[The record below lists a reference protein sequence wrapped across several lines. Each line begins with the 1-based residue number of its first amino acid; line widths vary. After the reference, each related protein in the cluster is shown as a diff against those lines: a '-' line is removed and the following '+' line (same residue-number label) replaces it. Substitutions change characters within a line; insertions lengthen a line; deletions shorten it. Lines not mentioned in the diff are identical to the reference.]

1 MASLFGVLSVAGV
14 ITLGDALGFVG
25 GHAQPSKLAAME
37 AMWQTEKA
45 PAPFNIAA
53 WPVQGEQRNAWSI
66 QIPYVLT
73 PLLTHTLDTTV
84 PGIDQIEADAVR
96 RIRSGIPAVEAL
108 KVLSADP
115 ASAPALA
122 QFNAHKAD
130 LGYGFLVKRYSPD
143 QDVSKASDDDIAEAS
158 QDTIPN
164 VFVIFWVFRAMV
176 ACGLLMLAYFVISVI
191 LSLRGDV
198 ARQRWFLKLAPWM
211 LPVPF
216 IANEMGWVTA
226 EVGRQPWTVFGMLPT
241 WMSASSHSVGYM
253 VFSLIGFV
261 LLYTVFIVVEMF
273 LMVRFIRKGPESH
286 HSDTAVA
293 HGQSHPVLGGEF
305 ATGALTMGKEQ

>member
-53 WPVQGEQRNAWSI
+53 WPVQGEQRNAWSV

-84 PGIDQIEADAVR
+84 PGIDQIEADAVK

-115 ASAPALA
+115 TNAPALA

-130 LGYGFLVKRYSPD
+130 LGYGFLVKRYSPE
-143 QDVSKASDDDIAEAS
+143 QDVSKASDNDIAKAS
-158 QDTIPN
+158 KDTIPN

-198 ARQRWFLKLAPWM
+198 AQQRWFLRLAPWM

-261 LLYTVFIVVEMF
+261 LLYTIFIVVEMF

-286 HSDTAVA
+286 HSDTAAA
-293 HGQSHPVLGGEF
+293 HGQSHPVFRGEF